1 MATQEVEI
9 NMELL
14 TNEIRMIEELLDKL
28 KKDVATLK
36 LSIPK
41 QTVREDKK
49 EETNDP
55 QDVKPYRCEVCGVG
69 FGYPHTL
76 RRHTRSSCKGN
87 KA

>member
-14 TNEIRMIEELLDKL
+14 ANEIRMIGELLDKL

-36 LSIPK
+36 LCIPK
-41 QTVREDKK
+41 QTVRE
-49 EETNDP
+49 ETNDP
-55 QDVKPYRCEVCGVG
+55 QDMKPYRCEVCGKG

-76 RRHTRSSCKGN
+76 RRHKRSSCKGSN
-87 KA
+87 A